1 MRTLEKYTKKI
12 IEKIA
17 YQLVRDSSIQK
28 IEIDETLLI
37 KYIGQPKY
45 MHSRFYKETPIVIKY
60 FKTINSFTS
69 TISL

>member
-1 MRTLEKYTKKI
+1 MSDYCREPGVRTLEKYTKKI

-37 KYIGQPKY
+37 KYIGQPKF
-45 MHSRFYKETPIVIKY
+45 MHSRFYQETPIV
-60 FKTINSFTS
+60 N
-69 TISL
+69 